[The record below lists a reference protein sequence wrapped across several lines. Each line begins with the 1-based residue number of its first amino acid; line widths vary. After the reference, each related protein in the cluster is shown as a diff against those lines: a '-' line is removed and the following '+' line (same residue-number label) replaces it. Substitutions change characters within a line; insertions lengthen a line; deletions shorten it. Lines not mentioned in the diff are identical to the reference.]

1 MPGKNV
7 AEEMYAFQNKYGFNE
22 RFEELEEKGRAT
34 AAPFEALDSYLWTSD
49 GISYESRQYLHGLT
63 YMLNKYVDNK
73 LTPEYDSQKGYSLGN
88 INIMDF
94 VNEYESIIQKRHEI
108 KNPNTPR
115 MPYAG
120 IEVEVLK
127 AAERFSKDL
136 SRPLVDVWADKI
148 KVGAYSMSDLREIT
162 TRTGLSNQ
170 KEHLKTS
177 AAIYGAM
184 EKIAEERSIGER
196 LNPLNWPR
204 MFREYRYRNEVYSML
219 EKDKLAFLKIREE
232 LSEAQRTPL
241 IDPKMAEDIGKL
253 REAKEA
259 EIKLQREK
267 KAEKKAQDNEA
278 TKQNDVAATED
289 KKESHVER
297 EHVFNNENPFVED
310 NKKAE
315 PIKEVPQKDV
325 PTVTQ
330 SK

>member
-7 AEEMYAFQNKYGFNE
+7 AEEMYAFQNKYGFSE

-73 LTPEYDSQKGYSLGN
+73 LTPEYDSKKGYSLGN

-184 EKIAEERSIGER
+184 EKIAEERSLGER

-232 LSEAQRTPL
+232 LSEAQRTPML
-241 IDPKMAEDIGKL
+241 DPKMAEDIGKL
-253 REAKEA
+253 RIEKEK
-259 EIKLQREK
+259 ELELQRENGHQDK
-267 KAEKKAQDNEA
+267 LANEAEKKTSITVNEA
-278 TKQNDVAATED
+278 AHDINKASNIKQPI
-289 KKESHVER
+289 KESHEK
-297 EHVFNNENPFVED
+297 ELNNARKF
-310 NKKAE
+310 
-315 PIKEVPQKDV
+315 
-325 PTVTQ
+325 
-330 SK
+330 

>member
-7 AEEMYAFQNKYGFNE
+7 AEEMYDFQDKYGFRE

-34 AAPFEALDSYLWTSD
+34 AAPFKYVDSFLSTSD
-49 GISYESRQYLHGLT
+49 EISYESRQYLHGLT
-63 YMLNKYVDNK
+63 HMLNKYVDNN
-73 LTPEYDSQKGYSLGN
+73 LTPVLDSQKVYSLGDLN
-88 INIMDF
+88 VMDF

-259 EIKLQREK
+259 EIQLQREK
-267 KAEKKAQDNEA
+267 ELQSQREKETQAKQETEAANKDRLTVNEA
-278 TKQNDVAATED
+278 ALDLSKSDDIKQ
-289 KKESHVER
+289 
-297 EHVFNNENPFVED
+297 
-310 NKKAE
+310 
-315 PIKEVPQKDV
+315 PINDV
-325 PTVTQ
+325 PTKELNNTRNVG
-330 SK
+330 

>member
-1 MPGKNV
+1 MAGKNV
-7 AEEMYAFQNKYGFNE
+7 AEEMYDFQNKYGFVE
-22 RFEELEEKGRAT
+22 RFEELEKKGRAT

-73 LTPEYDSQKGYSLGN
+73 LKPEYDPQKGYSLGN
-88 INIMDF
+88 INVMDF

-108 KNPNTPR
+108 KNPDTPR
-115 MPYAG
+115 KPYAG

-162 TRTGLSNQ
+162 QRTGLSHQ
-170 KEHLKTS
+170 KEHLKTA

-204 MFREYRYRNEVYSML
+204 MIQEYRYRNEVYSML
-219 EKDKLAFLKIREE
+219 EKDKFAFLKIREE

-259 EIKLQREK
+259 EIQLQREK
-267 KAEKKAQDNEA
+267 ELQSQREKETQVKQEKETANKDKLTVNEA
-278 TKQNDVAATED
+278 ALDLSKSDDVKQ
-289 KKESHVER
+289 
-297 EHVFNNENPFVED
+297 
-310 NKKAE
+310 
-315 PIKEVPQKDV
+315 PIDDV
-325 PTVTQ
+325 PTKELNNTRNV
-330 SK
+330 